1 MINIDNL
8 QKIAEV
14 KTTEDNYILY
24 LEKMYLKDN
33 TEYQENNK
41 VFMIGWYNETE
52 KRFHESAYT
61 GAETL
66 IKYDYTA
73 IDTNYIHDIFT
84 LVNRVTASYFSNNKS
99 KIQEIK
105 YFNNRF
111 ILNEI
116 KYL

>member
-1 MINIDNL
+1 MINVNNL
-8 QKIAEV
+8 EKIAEI

-24 LEKMYLKDN
+24 LEKMYLK
-33 TEYQENNK
+33 NNKEDDYNDK

-66 IKYDYTA
+66 LKYDYTV
-73 IDTNYIHDIFT
+73 INTIYIHDIFT
-84 LVNRVTASYFSNNKS
+84 LVNSVTASYFCNDKS
-99 KIQEIK
+99 KIKSIE

-116 KYL
+116 K